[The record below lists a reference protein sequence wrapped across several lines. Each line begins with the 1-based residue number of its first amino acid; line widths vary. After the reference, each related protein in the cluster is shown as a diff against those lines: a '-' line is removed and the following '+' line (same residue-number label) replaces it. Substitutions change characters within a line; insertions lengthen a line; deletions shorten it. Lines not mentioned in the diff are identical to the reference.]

1 MLCYEITYDDEIKFY
16 SRYIRISNIQYW
28 AEYWVGERI
37 IIVLLKKLGIQ
48 SFTIPNNLIGIQ
60 MIHLPFC
67 IQIFLSIDHAHHDT
81 YVNTALDET
90 VAMDKA
96 LETVLNMVELEE
108 TLIIVTADHGHTMTM
123 GGYQSRYDFRSKI
136 KPK

>member
-1 MLCYEITYDDEIKFY
+1 MI
-16 SRYIRISNIQYW
+16 
-28 AEYWVGERI
+28 
-37 IIVLLKKLGIQ
+37 LL
-48 SFTIPNNLIGIQ
+48 S
-60 MIHLPFC
+60 FC
-67 IQIFLSIDHAHHDT
+67 IHIFSSIDHAHHDT

-123 GGYQSRYDFRSKI
+123 GGYQSRYEVDFRSKI